1 MPTLKNVDTVV
12 WIFAIIAGII
22 FLVILL
28 VGLCAFISDFSAQL
42 KHINNE
48 IRRTSGAERQYYLRK
63 KRRLW
68 LSLIPFVK
76 P

>member
-1 MPTLKNVDTVV
+1 MPALKNVDTVV

-28 VGLCAFISDFSAQL
+28 VGLCSFISDFSAQL
-42 KHINNE
+42 KQINNE